1 MFPKY
6 GFAIGLFL
14 VTLAALIVRIRY
26 LSQDYFSPDEPV
38 ALAVV
43 DHLKYPSQWDSNW
56 LTCKAPAPYNY
67 DQFTFSSYHYS
78 LYFWDKIT
86 AVFTSDR
93 ISRLRLLNALLG
105 GLTVICVSLTA
116 QKLTN
121 GLGGIAAGLAVCLN
135 PTLIQD
141 AHYIRCESF
150 LAAGAAAMVY
160 LASNPS
166 HKSWACALGG
176 VTLGIL
182 IACKASALF
191 LAPIL
196 LLFFLNSNEPSSY
209 WRKWLLLA
217 AGLLAGFTIG
227 APSALAQPGLYIK
240 GIIELR
246 RQYASV
252 LPPHTTLS
260 LAPSFSRAIEYYWQ
274 TLGLGICIFSTAG
287 IIALANNKHTRTHAI
302 AALLTIALA
311 LWAFGREAAFTER
324 SYSPFIPI
332 LAITYA
338 CGLSTLHTL
347 LRSKFAQHRLI
358 PTAVLGL
365 ATICTLT
372 IPAVHSF
379 KIIEWCFS
387 GKECNEHLELTRELK
402 KQHPEADTHLVHCCD
417 RSAFLDCYNKINQ
430 RKTPTIL
437 VIADF
442 YDEGTAENIRRL
454 TANRDWAL
462 LQVRESLWPTLPTC
476 TLHTFFSARLWVI
489 LFKPE
494 ATSLSS
500 ATNQTTPP
508 HAFSQ

>member
-14 VTLAALIVRIRY
+14 VTLAALIARTRY

-86 AVFTSDR
+86 AVFTSDK
-93 ISRLRLLNALLG
+93 IIRLRLLNALLG

-121 GLGGIAAGLAVCLN
+121 GLGGIAAGLAICLN

-150 LAAGAAAMVY
+150 LTAGAATIAY
-160 LASNPS
+160 LASNQS
-166 HKSWACALGG
+166 HKSWACALSGF
-176 VTLGIL
+176 TLGIL
-182 IACKASALF
+182 IACKVSALF

-196 LLFFLNSNEPSSY
+196 LLFLLNSNETSSY

-217 AGLLAGFTIG
+217 TGLFAGFTIG
-227 APSALAQPGLYIK
+227 APSALAQPELYIK
-240 GIIELR
+240 GLIELR
-246 RQYASV
+246 RQYASI

-260 LAPSFSRAIEYYWQ
+260 LTPSFSRAIEYYWQ

-287 IIALANNKHTRTHAI
+287 IFSLAQDRHTRAHAI
-302 AALLTIALA
+302 CASITTTLA
-311 LWAFGREAAFTER
+311 LWAFGREAAFIER
-324 SYSPFIPI
+324 SYSPFLPL
-332 LAITYA
+332 LAIAYA
-338 CGLSTLHTL
+338 CGLSTLLPL
-347 LRSKFAQHRLI
+347 LRGKLGQNRALSNAVFWLATVCTLAI
-358 PTAVLGL
+358 PTA
-365 ATICTLT
+365 
-372 IPAVHSF
+372 HSF

-387 GKECNEHLELTRELK
+387 GKECNEHLRLTREMK

-417 RSAFLDCYNKINQ
+417 RSAFLDCYNKINHQ
-430 RKTPTIL
+430 RNPVIL

-442 YDEGTAENIRRL
+442 HDEGTAENIRGL
-454 TANRDWAL
+454 TANRDWDL
-462 LQVRESLWPTLPTC
+462 LQVRESLWPRLPTC

-494 ATSLSS
+494 TTSLDS
-500 ATNQTTPP
+500 AMNQTTPP